1 MKGGLVVQWHNE
13 IRDAVTV
20 MVWGQVIREPIVSDA
35 VLDPGGQTLVA
46 DLIVR
51 CSFCRHCRPVLS
63 NSITQVFTFW
73 C

>member
-51 CSFCRHCRPVLS
+51 GSFCRH
-63 NSITQVFTFW
+63 
-73 C
+73 